1 MVESAH
7 SFEILPGTDQPV
19 PAVMTAE
26 EAVRY
31 LRLDIGRS
39 MPLALKALDR
49 LVYDKQVIRPC
60 MYLKQRLFSR
70 EELDRFVRIRTE
82 SYRDV
87 G

>member
-1 MVESAH
+1 MADAPH
-7 SFEILPGTDQPV
+7 RFEILPGTDQV
-19 PAVMTAE
+19 APAVMIAE
-26 EAVRY
+26 EACRY

-70 EELDRFVRIRTE
+70 EELDRFIRIRTE